1 VIKTIKRKRYV
12 YLTRRIPGKKKLAS
26 LYLGPYRDPK
36 VLRQFI
42 EHYEV
47 RIRETEQRLEI
58 WRSILEQARE
68 DLKRAESIQQQLEKH
83 GVNQQIADS

>member
-1 VIKTIKRKRYV
+1 V
-12 YLTRRIPGKKKLAS
+12 RRIPGKKKLAS
-26 LYLGPYRDPK
+26 LYLGLYQDPE

-47 RIRETEQRLEI
+47 RIQKTEQRLEI
-58 WRSILEQARE
+58 WRSILQQARE

-83 GVNQQIADS
+83 GVNQQTTDS